1 MACFIFGAGSFY
13 GLPVAPREDDYVIAA
28 DGGWNTCRELGIEP
42 DLLLG
47 DFDSMHDVPAFDH
60 IHRSPVEKDDTDMM
74 LAVKEGLAWHH
85 REFHLYGGMGGRRT
99 DHTIAN
105 LQTLVYLAVHGA
117 RGWLYGQGEVY
128 TAIYNDSLT
137 WPAREGGI
145 LSVFCMGADAEGV
158 SISGGKYTLENAILS
173 AAFPLGVSNHFVGH
187 PIMVSVSHGCLLMG
201 LHEEDE

>member
-13 GLPVAPREDDYVIAA
+13 GLPVAPRKEDYVIAA

-47 DFDSMHDVPAFDH
+47 DFDSMQDVPAFDH
-60 IHRSPVEKDDTDMM
+60 IRRVPVEKDDTDMM
-74 LAVKEGLAWHH
+74 LAVKEGLAGHH
-85 REFHLYGGMGGRRT
+85 REFHLYGGMGGKRS

-105 LQTLVYLAVHGA
+105 LQTLVYLAEHAA

-128 TAIYNDSLT
+128 TAICNDSLT
-137 WPAREGGI
+137 WPARERGI
-145 LSVFCMGADAEGV
+145 LSVFCIGPDAEGV
-158 SISGGKYTLENAILS
+158 SITGGKYTLENATLT
-173 AAFPLGVSNHFVGH
+173 AAFPLGVSNHFMGDPVT
-187 PIMVSVSHGCLLMG
+187 VSVRCGCLLMG